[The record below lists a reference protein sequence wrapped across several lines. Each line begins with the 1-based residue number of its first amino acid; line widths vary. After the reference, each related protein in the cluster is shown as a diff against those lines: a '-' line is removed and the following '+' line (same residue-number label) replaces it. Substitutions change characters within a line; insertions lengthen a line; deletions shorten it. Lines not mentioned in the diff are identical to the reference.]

1 MWTVEEIDEIIITLK
16 DAYRDILYQRMED
29 PTEYLI
35 KKIRKGD
42 FSAEYQTPDQILKD
56 IDMWQ
61 GKKLAL
67 ENGCNLHRI
76 CR

>member
-1 MWTVEEIDEIIITLK
+1 MWTVEEIDEIILMLK
-16 DAYRDILYQRMED
+16 DAYKELLIQREND

-35 KKIRKGD
+35 KKVRKGD
-42 FSAEYQTPDQILKD
+42 FSAEYQTPAQILKD

-67 ENGCNLHRI
+67 ENGCNLHRM